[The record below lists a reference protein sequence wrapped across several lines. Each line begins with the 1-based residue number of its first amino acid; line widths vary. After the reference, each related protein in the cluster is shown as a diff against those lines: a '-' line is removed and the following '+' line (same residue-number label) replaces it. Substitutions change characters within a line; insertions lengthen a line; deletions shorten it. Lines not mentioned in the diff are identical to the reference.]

1 MPDFRVYATP
11 AQAEPTE
18 LILSAKNQHP
28 NLDPSLGL
36 TLRVAQKS
44 VSRQKV

>member
-1 MPDFRVYATP
+1 MPLTLGLGT
-11 AQAEPTE
+11 Q
-18 LILSAKNQHP
+18 AKNQHP